1 MQQISFTGNLEQQ
14 AIIFFIT
21 GEAKETES
29 FTFFTRNC
37 NSILISFFV
46 LI

>member
-14 AIIFFIT
+14 ATIFFIT
-21 GEAKETES
+21 GEAKETEK
-29 FTFFTRNC
+29 FKFLTRNC
-37 NSILISFFV
+37 NSTLISFFV